1 MSSIPQSD
9 AAPLLTERFAGALGA
24 MLVALGPISMALY
37 TPAMPTLV
45 DVFGTTMS
53 AVKLTLTSYFA
64 GFALAQLVV
73 GPMSD
78 AYGRRRVAAAFV
90 ALYVVGSLA
99 AAFSGTVEQLFLAR
113 LVQGIGAA
121 AGVAI
126 SRAIVRDCFVGQQSA
141 RIMNAIGIWLAVGPA
156 ISPTLGGLI
165 LATLGWHAIFVA
177 MIVYG
182 VALLAVILALMPET
196 NRAPDPARARPAGLA
211 KAYGILGRDLRFLRP
226 SLIMGLTVGA
236 LYALGTMLPFV
247 LIGTVGLTPTE
258 FGMGMLFQSGSY
270 ILGGITTRMLLKR
283 FDAGRLVLPSLALC
297 ALGGVM
303 MAVSL
308 HLAPPSFLG
317 VMLPVAVF
325 AYALAFFMPAMTTEA
340 LAPFPAMAG
349 AASALMGFLQ
359 MGGGF
364 AGSAVASLFA
374 DPVAAL
380 GTVMPAMTV
389 AGLLVGILLPAPRP
403 DQPIR

>member
-270 ILGGITTRMLLKR
+270 ILGGSRR
-283 FDAGRLVLPSLALC
+283 GCS
-297 ALGGVM
+297 
-303 MAVSL
+303 
-308 HLAPPSFLG
+308 
-317 VMLPVAVF
+317 
-325 AYALAFFMPAMTTEA
+325 
-340 LAPFPAMAG
+340 
-349 AASALMGFLQ
+349 
-359 MGGGF
+359 
-364 AGSAVASLFA
+364 
-374 DPVAAL
+374 
-380 GTVMPAMTV
+380 
-389 AGLLVGILLPAPRP
+389 
-403 DQPIR
+403 